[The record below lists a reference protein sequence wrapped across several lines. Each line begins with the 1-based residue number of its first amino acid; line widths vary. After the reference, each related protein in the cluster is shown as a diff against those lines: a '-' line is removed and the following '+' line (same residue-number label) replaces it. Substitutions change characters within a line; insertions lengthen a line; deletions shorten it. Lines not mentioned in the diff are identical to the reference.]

1 MRVKPFLQDNES
13 GGKVHDFF
21 LPEFKGR
28 NISNLIAIWQSTG
41 LHNQPMYSIWT
52 PVMDFHQGSRQSRQL
67 RKLVLPV

>member
-28 NISNLIAIWQSTG
+28 NISNLIAI
-41 LHNQPMYSIWT
+41 
-52 PVMDFHQGSRQSRQL
+52 
-67 RKLVLPV
+67 